1 MDLLILKAKSW
12 LTRVHKNIGPK
23 RPNLQPKYLLS
34 GVIKDVYIIHTYIY
48 IYMYNII
55 FIIIKIIY
63 YIYIYIL
70 FYITQYI
77 AGCPPRL

>member
-34 GVIKDVYIIHTYIY
+34 GVMTDVYINNNNIY
-48 IYMYNII
+48 IYV
-55 FIIIKIIY
+55 
-63 YIYIYIL
+63 
-70 FYITQYI
+70 
-77 AGCPPRL
+77 

>member
-34 GVIKDVYIIHTYIY
+34 GVMTDVYINNN
-48 IYMYNII
+48 IYMYNKIH
-55 FIIIKIIY
+55 IIIKTIY
-63 YIYIYIL
+63 YIYNYIYH
-70 FYITQYI
+70 FT
-77 AGCPPRL
+77 

>member
-34 GVIKDVYIIHTYIY
+34 GVMTDVYINNNNNIY
-48 IYMYNII
+48 IYMYNKIH
-55 FIIIKIIY
+55 IIIKIIY
-63 YIYIYIL
+63 YIYNYIYY
-70 FYITQYI
+70 FT
-77 AGCPPRL
+77 

>member
-34 GVIKDVYIIHTYIY
+34 GVMTDVYINNNNNIY
-48 IYMYNII
+48 IYV
-55 FIIIKIIY
+55 
-63 YIYIYIL
+63 
-70 FYITQYI
+70 
-77 AGCPPRL
+77 

>member
-34 GVIKDVYIIHTYIY
+34 GVMTDVYIINNNN
-48 IYMYNII
+48 IYMYNKIH
-55 FIIIKIIY
+55 IIIKIIY
-63 YIYIYIL
+63 YIYNYIYY
-70 FYITQYI
+70 FT
-77 AGCPPRL
+77 

>member
-34 GVIKDVYIIHTYIY
+34 GVMTDVYINNNNIY
-48 IYMYNII
+48 IYMYNKIH
-55 FIIIKIIY
+55 IIIKIIY
-63 YIYIYIL
+63 YIYNYIYS
-70 FYITQYI
+70 FT
-77 AGCPPRL
+77 